1 MNRRNALRNTGL
13 LTGGTVL
20 APSLLALLQS
30 CQAASRPDWQ
40 PQFLTED
47 EARFIT
53 AFIDTLLP
61 ATDTPGG
68 LDVKTDIFLDK
79 VFAEAYAPEAQEQ
92 LRADMAA
99 FNANAEEKYGAPFA
113 ELNADDRAAV
123 FRAAEADSGKFN
135 GQVWGT
141 TVGDE
146 PPIGFYRSLKL
157 MVIGAYLSSEQVG
170 KDVLQYDPIPG
181 GYEGCRPLEAGERR
195 WSL

>member
-20 APSLLALLQS
+20 APSLLTLFQS
-30 CQAASRPDWQ
+30 CQAESRLDWQ

-47 EARFIT
+47 EAVFISE
-53 AFIDTLLP
+53 FVDTLLP
-61 ATDTPGG
+61 STDTPGG
-68 LDVKTDIFLDK
+68 LDVKVDMFLDK
-79 VFAEAYAPEAQEQ
+79 VFAMTYD
-92 LRADMAA
+92 ADGQRQIRENIAA
-99 FNANAEEKYGAPFA
+99 FNAGVAEKFGAPFA
-113 ELNADDRAAV
+113 DLNAEDRAAALQ
-123 FRAAEADSGKFN
+123 AAEAAAGKYF

-170 KDVLQYDPIPG
+170 TEVLQYDPIPG
-181 GYEGCRPLEAGERR
+181 GYDGCMPLEAGGRR